1 MPAEVPSAGS
11 AASLA
16 PLFAPLAE
24 RGPDPLATLRRLAS
38 VSEAQPQLSA
48 LVEERPELA
57 WTLVAVC
64 ATSPALARTCRST
77 EEALGVLA
85 DLEAR
90 QERPVGPRLDASALL
105 RWKELEL
112 LRVAAR
118 DLSGLDG
125 LEEVG
130 ANLAMLASD
139 VLQAALELAGVAD
152 HAVVGM
158 GKLGGEELN
167 YASDIDLMLVA
178 PRGGAD
184 EVGVR
189 RALDLARNCFRIDL
203 GLRPEGR
210 AGPLVRSVA
219 AYVSYWQRW
228 ALPWEFQALLKGR
241 PVAGDPE
248 LGRAFASAADEALW
262 GRTWGADELR
272 QLRSLKA
279 RTEEALARRGLE
291 GREVKRGRGG
301 IRDIEFSVQLLQL
314 VHGRHDPA
322 LRCRGTLAALA
333 ELDRAG
339 YVAADDAAALASDYR
354 FLRTVEH
361 RLQLEEL
368 AQTHVVPEDPEA
380 LARLA
385 RGLAA
390 FGRHDDAGLRGESQ
404 DLRAADRD
412 GVAAHMGS
420 GGTGAGGT
428 ARSAT
433 PETSGSPS
441 GAGGRT
447 APGAATATRAPVP
460 GAGRGGAQGPA
471 GEFLALLRFHQHR
484 TRGIYE
490 RLYFRPLLDAFAAL
504 DKEGTWPPRM
514 TEAAAS
520 ERLRAFGFADAAR
533 TREALAE
540 LTRGLGRVSRLMAQ
554 LLPLLLAWLADSPD
568 PDLALLGLRRL
579 AGSTHRRERLVT
591 TCRDSP
597 EAARRLCLLLGTS
610 RLLLEGLEAEP
621 DLLPA
626 LADDAVLRPR
636 TRAELLEAAR
646 HAVAGRS
653 AAEAAR
659 VLRRLHQR
667 ARLRVAAAAVLGL
680 VDTAAS
686 GAALAA
692 AAEAT
697 LQVAAEVACP
707 GLDLGIVAMGRFGGA
722 ELSLASDVDILF
734 VHAGGDQ
741 MSSDRPSVRRSGE
754 DAGCNQ
760 ASRHRDGGPTGVPA
774 ADMEEAAA
782 ALVRFCRGPSPTE
795 AVLDLDLDLRPE
807 GRQGPLAR
815 SLAAFEEYFSHWAAP
830 WERQAYLRAR
840 MVVGSDELAARFAA
854 SVERFVFANPLS
866 SGEIREI
873 RRLKARMERERV
885 PRREDPEFHLK
896 LGRGSLSDVEWTV
909 QLLQLERGLPGPATL
924 SALAALEER
933 GALGRAEATALRESY
948 LFCEATRDRLFLV
961 LGEDSDALPSAPER
975 LARLARSLDRSPTEL
990 REEYRRVTRRARRVM
1005 EDRFYGSGPGGLP
1018 RS

>member
-1 MPAEVPSAGS
+1 MPADAPAAPS
-11 AASLA
+11 AASLP
-16 PLFAPLAE
+16 PLFGPLAE
-24 RGPDPLATLRRLAS
+24 RGPDPPATLRRLAA
-38 VSEAQPQLSA
+38 VAEAQPRLGAQL
-48 LVEERPELA
+48 EERPELA

-64 ATSPALARTCRST
+64 ATSPALARTCRSA
-77 EEALGVLA
+77 EQALDVLG
-85 DLEAR
+85 DLETR
-90 QERPVGPRLDASALL
+90 PERPLGPRLDAGSLL

-130 ANLAMLASD
+130 AKLATLASD
-139 VLQAALELAGVAD
+139 VLGAALELAGVDD

-184 EVGVR
+184 EAGMR
-189 RALDLARNCFRIDL
+189 RALDLARTCFRVDL
-203 GLRPEGR
+203 ALRPEGR

-248 LGRAFASAADEALW
+248 LGHAFASAADEALW

-279 RTEEALARRGLE
+279 RTEESLARRGLE

-314 VHGRHDPA
+314 VHGRYDPA

-339 YVAADDAAALASDYR
+339 YVAADDAAALVSDYR

-380 LARLA
+380 LSRLA

-390 FGRHDDAGLRGESQ
+390 FGRHDETSHHDGSPDSLAASRDGA
-404 DLRAADRD
+404 AADGR
-412 GVAAHMGS
+412 
-420 GGTGAGGT
+420 
-428 ARSAT
+428 
-433 PETSGSPS
+433 S
-441 GAGGRT
+441 GA
-447 APGAATATRAPVP
+447 
-460 GAGRGGAQGPA
+460 AGRAQGPA

-504 DKEGTWPPRM
+504 GKEGTWPPRM
-514 TEAAAS
+514 TETVAS
-520 ERLRAFGFADAAR
+520 ERLRAFGFADAER

-579 AGSTHRRERLVT
+579 AASAHRRERLVT

-597 EAARRLCLLLGTS
+597 QAARRLCLLLGTS
-610 RLLLEGLEAEP
+610 RLLLDGFEAEP
-621 DLLPA
+621 DLLAA
-626 LADDAVLRPR
+626 LGDDAALRPR

-653 AAEAAR
+653 AADAAR

-667 ARLRVAAAAVLGL
+667 ARLRVAAAGVLGL

-686 GAALAA
+686 GAALAT
-692 AAEAT
+692 AAEVT
-697 LQVAAEVACP
+697 LQVATEVVCP

-722 ELSLASDVDILF
+722 ELSLASDVDVLF
-734 VHAGGDQ
+734 VHAGREEPG
-741 MSSDRPSVRRSGE
+741 SPEPTKSPVGE
-754 DAGCNQ
+754 DRG
-760 ASRHRDGGPTGVPA
+760 SEKSGRRGSGLA
-774 ADMEEAAA
+774 ATSTTDAEEAAA
-782 ALVRFCRGPSPTE
+782 ALVRFCRGPSPAE

-840 MVVGSDELAARFAA
+840 MVVGSDELAERFAA
-854 SVERFVFANPLS
+854 SVERFVFAHPLS

-885 PRREDPEFHLK
+885 PRREDPGFHLK

-909 QLLQLERGLPGPATL
+909 QLLQLEEGLPGPATL
-924 SALAALEER
+924 AALAALEER
-933 GALGRAEATALRESY
+933 GALARAEATALRESY

-961 LGEDSDALPSAPER
+961 LGEDTDALPSAPER
-975 LARLARSLDRSPTEL
+975 LTRLARSLDRSAAGL

-1005 EDRFYGSGPGGLP
+1005 EDRFYGSGPAGLV